1 MEKPK
6 IRVSSLPQLLSCG
19 GSRTLKALVR
29 QREGGEGFEGSY
41 VHWAGA
47 ARIIAELGAEAPEGG
62 LPAATVPAGYRLPR
76 PAEWMI
82 GWWFNHVQHAYP
94 QDWALAVE
102 LEQEF
107 EFDRFILVG
116 HQDVH
121 GVNRDATSCKG
132 SDLKTGTKPVAPAA
146 ENDQCLGYL
155 CQNALAYPSLDY
167 NAFEICQ
174 PRLSEDDGLQ
184 RVSLVELDKSGIQ
197 RCLSSLNDR
206 VNAALDNPYLIQS
219 GILQCAF
226 CDAML
231 QCPAIRAD
239 YELMKM
245 LLTPEMLAQIKTDPD
260 DATLGDIAI
269 AAKVLANPFDAAKD
283 AIKARIA
290 STGGVTASDGTRIT
304 AKVTGGAYKVID
316 APGLYAAIKET
327 IKDDARLAGAL
338 SFPLGRLTDAVA
350 EEMGIPAG
358 GKKPVTAEKVTDA
371 RFKPFMEQ
379 GQKTTLMFN

>member
-1 MEKPK
+1 MKP
-6 IRVSSLPQLLSCG
+6 RVRCSNLPQLLSCG
-19 GSRTLKALVR
+19 GSRTLQSIVRPVDGDQGHEGTCVHYKGALRV
-29 QREGGEGFEGSY
+29 
-41 VHWAGA
+41 
-47 ARIIAELGAEAPEGG
+47 IAELGAEAPEGG
-62 LPAATVPAGYRLPR
+62 MPPCAVPAGYRLPR

-94 QDWALAVE
+94 SDWALAVE

-132 SDLKTGTKPVAPAA
+132 SDLKTGTKPVAPAP

-174 PRLSEDDGLQ
+174 PRLSEDDGMQ
-184 RVSLVELDKSGIQ
+184 RVSLVELDKNGIQ

-206 VNAALDNPYLIQS
+206 VNAALDNPYLIQT

-231 QCPAIRAD
+231 QCPAIRGD

-245 LLTPEMLAQIKTDPD
+245 LLTPEMIAKIQADPD

-290 STGGVTASDGTRIT
+290 TKGGVTASDGTRIT
-304 AKVTGGAYKVID
+304 ARVTGGAYKVID
-316 APGLYAAIKET
+316 APGLYAAIRET
-327 IKDDARLAGAL
+327 IKDEARLANAL
-338 SFPLGRLTDAVA
+338 SFPLGRLQDAVA
-350 EEMGIPAG
+350 DEMGIPNSG
-358 GKKPVTAEKVTDA
+358 RQPVTAEKVVEA
-371 RFKPFMEQ
+371 RLKPFMEQ
-379 GQKTTLMFN
+379 STKTTLLYN